1 MIIFFQ
7 FFPGQDMVAS
17 PEHRQGVLPPGFLRE
32 REVEPVGRWFLSQ
45 WDRLHSTRT
54 ISQGYASASSDEDGD
69 DGDDEGIFEDD
80 LEFLR
85 SLDPKETKDQ
95 DHYRVLGIS
104 KLRTEA
110 TDDQIKKAHR
120 FKVLKHH
127 PDKRRAAG
135 EETKEDDDYF
145 SCITKA
151 FEVLGN
157 PVKRKAFDSV
167 DPTFNDDIPDVLKKD
182 SRDFYSVFGPVF
194 ESNSR
199 WSNKTPVPQLGADD
213 SCRQDVDR
221 FYSFWYDFD
230 SWREFSYLDE
240 EDKEKAGDKWER
252 REIDKINKAQ
262 RKEKKADE
270 TKRIRKLVDNAY
282 NSDPRI
288 IRFREEEKNEKLAK
302 KKAKADQAKARKD
315 EEERIRKEQE
325 EKERKEREALEE
337 IERVKKEKEKKEKEE
352 SKKLIKGERKKL
364 RNIAKEQNYF
374 SSDETEKVT
383 NMAEVEKICEVYTY
397 DQIKALVADLE
408 SNPAGAK
415 KTFFDAINEFNEKL
429 EEERMEAAQMTN
441 KMSEGGKSKFNS
453 EWNTEELQLLIKS
466 VNLFPAGTVNRWE
479 VCAEFINQHSNCQ
492 KSAKEVL
499 AKAKEMQSGNFAM
512 SSLKEEVNKM
522 AYENLQKGQK
532 KEVLDRGVKEQEAS
546 QRLDTPAAMM
556 GVNNSPWSPDEQ
568 KLLEQALKTF
578 PASTPERWDRIAE
591 AVPNR
596 SKKDCMKRYKE
607 LAEVIKAKKAA
618 MAAAAKKS

>member
-1 MIIFFQ
+1 
-7 FFPGQDMVAS
+7 MVAS

-466 VNLFPAGTVNRWE
+466 VNLFPAGTVNRYNCSNKSPTRINIFQRIGMIVIICCFRWE

-522 AYENLQKGQK
+522 AYENLQKGTCN
-532 KEVLDRGVKEQEAS
+532 
-546 QRLDTPAAMM
+546 TPRC
-556 GVNNSPWSPDEQ
+556 
-568 KLLEQALKTF
+568 K
-578 PASTPERWDRIAE
+578 
-591 AVPNR
+591 
-596 SKKDCMKRYKE
+596 
-607 LAEVIKAKKAA
+607 
-618 MAAAAKKS
+618 

>member
-7 FFPGQDMVAS
+7 FFPGKDMVAS

-466 VNLFPAGTVNRWE
+466 VNLFPAGTVNRYNCSNKSSTRINIFQRIGMIVIICCFRWE

-522 AYENLQKGQK
+522 AYENLQKGTCNTTRCK
-532 KEVLDRGVKEQEAS
+532 
-546 QRLDTPAAMM
+546 
-556 GVNNSPWSPDEQ
+556 
-568 KLLEQALKTF
+568 
-578 PASTPERWDRIAE
+578 
-591 AVPNR
+591 
-596 SKKDCMKRYKE
+596 
-607 LAEVIKAKKAA
+607 
-618 MAAAAKKS
+618 

>member
-466 VNLFPAGTVNRWE
+466 VNLFPAGTVNRYNCSNKSSTRINIFQRIGMIVIICCFRWE

-522 AYENLQKGQK
+522 AYENLQKGTCN
-532 KEVLDRGVKEQEAS
+532 
-546 QRLDTPAAMM
+546 TPRCK
-556 GVNNSPWSPDEQ
+556 S
-568 KLLEQALKTF
+568 LLTIALQ
-578 PASTPERWDRIAE
+578 D
-591 AVPNR
+591 
-596 SKKDCMKRYKE
+596 KRRKF
-607 LAEVIKAKKAA
+607 
-618 MAAAAKKS
+618 

>member
-1 MIIFFQ
+1 
-7 FFPGQDMVAS
+7 MVAS

-466 VNLFPAGTVNRWE
+466 VNLFPAGTVNRYNCSNKSSTRINIFQRIGMIVIISCYRWE

-522 AYENLQKGQK
+522 AYENLQKGTCITTRCK
-532 KEVLDRGVKEQEAS
+532 
-546 QRLDTPAAMM
+546 
-556 GVNNSPWSPDEQ
+556 
-568 KLLEQALKTF
+568 
-578 PASTPERWDRIAE
+578 
-591 AVPNR
+591 
-596 SKKDCMKRYKE
+596 
-607 LAEVIKAKKAA
+607 
-618 MAAAAKKS
+618 

>member
-1 MIIFFQ
+1 
-7 FFPGQDMVAS
+7 MVAS
-17 PEHRQGVLPPGFLRE
+17 PEHSLGLLPPGFLRE
-32 REVEPVGRWFLSQ
+32 REVEPVGRWFLNQ
-45 WDRLHSTRT
+45 WDRLHSTRS
-54 ISQGYASASSDEDGD
+54 ISTGYVSDSSED
-69 DGDDEGIFEDD
+69 DGDDEDDEGLFEDD

-95 DHYRVLGIS
+95 DHYKVLGLS
-104 KLRTEA
+104 KLRSRA

-127 PDKRRAAG
+127 PDKRKHAG
-135 EETKEDDDYF
+135 QEIKEDDDYF

-151 FEVLGN
+151 FEILGN

-167 DPTFNDDIPDVLKKD
+167 DPTINDDVPDVMKKD
-182 SRDFYSVFGPVF
+182 KSDFFTSFGAAF
-194 ESNSR
+194 ERNCR
-199 WSNKTPVPQLGADD
+199 WSIKTPVPQLGSED
-213 SCRQDVDR
+213 STRQEVDR
-221 FYSFWYDFD
+221 FYSFWYEFD
-230 SWREFSYLDE
+230 SWREFSHLDE

-262 RKEKKADE
+262 RKEMKAEE

-288 IRFREEEKNEKLAK
+288 IKFREDEKNEKLAK

-315 EEERIRKEQE
+315 EEERVRKEAE
-325 EKERKEREALEE
+325 EKERKEREAAEE
-337 IERVKKEKEKKEKEE
+337 VERIKKEKEKKEKEE
-352 SKKLIKGERKKL
+352 AKKLIKGERKKL
-364 RNIAKEQNYF
+364 RTIAKDNNYF
-374 SSDETEKVT
+374 TSDETEKVT
-383 NMAEVEKICEVYTY
+383 NLAEVEKVCEIYSY
-397 DQIKALVADLE
+397 DQLKKLVSDLE
-408 SNPAGAK
+408 KNPSEAK
-415 KTFFDAINEFNEKL
+415 RVFLTAINKFNEKL
-429 EEERMEAAQMTN
+429 EEERLEAAAMTN
-441 KMSEGGKSKFNS
+441 KGGEGSRSKAS
-453 EWNTEELQLLIKS
+453 ADWSTEELQLLIKS
-466 VNLFPAGTVNRWE
+466 VKSFPPGTVNRWE
-479 VCAEFINQHSNCQ
+479 VCAEFINQHSASA
-492 KSAKEVL
+492 KTAKEVL
-499 AKAKEMQSGNFAM
+499 AKAKELQSGNFAM

-532 KEVLDRGVKEQEAS
+532 KDALDRCKEESKAS
-546 QRLDTPAAMM
+546 QRLDTPAELA
-556 GVNNSPWSPDEQ
+556 GVNNTAWSPDEQ

-618 MAAAAKKS
+618 MAAAAKK